1 MQFKHCVIEGTP
13 YGAGKLLG
21 EMFKDDGFVKFM
33 TSPFMGGNR
42 LSKYKVIKA
51 MEFYDK
57 FNPGVNEE
65 IKGFA
70 DAVGA
75 DAEDIVYYYA
85 YVQPSVGNCSHVAV
99 LPSITEDGRIYHA
112 RSYEYGW
119 DDRPIL
125 FTSRIEGKYQ
135 QIGFGCQLFGRF
147 DGINEC
153 GLSVSTSAGVI
164 NPEIKDEGCVF
175 PVVVRTLLDK
185 CNDVDQAVEIIM
197 NMPISDYRNF
207 IIADRNGK
215 AALVEVASSCKG
227 IKYIGT
233 VSEGNFLCSA
243 NHYSLPEM
251 IKHDVGRMWHSV
263 ARYKAIK
270 TQIGAAAP
278 AVTKDIVRD
287 ILSSTVP
294 NGACCHHY
302 SNGMGTLW
310 SMLFDPMDCKVEICF
325 GSPNINKWRTFDFAG
340 SVGVINYTAQL
351 PDEPVE
357 HHFWNRLSP
366 GSDIE

>member
-1 MQFKHCVIEGTP
+1 METKTMQFKHCVIEGTP

-21 EMFKDDGFVKFM
+21 EMFKDDTGFVRFM
-33 TSPFMGGNR
+33 TSPFMGGNK
-42 LSKYKVIKA
+42 LSKSKVIKA

-85 YVQPSVGNCSHVAV
+85 YVQPSVGNCSHMVV
-99 LPSITEDGRIYHA
+99 LPSITEDRHIYHA

-119 DDRPIL
+119 DNRPIL
-125 FTSRIEGKYQ
+125 FTSRIEDKYQ

-164 NPEIKDEGCVF
+164 RPDIKDEGCVF
-175 PVVVRTLLDK
+175 PVVVRTLLDRCK
-185 CNDVDQAVEIIM
+185 DVEEAVEIIM

-207 IIADRNGK
+207 IVADRNGN
-215 AALVEVASSCKG
+215 AALIEVASSCKVV
-227 IKYIGT
+227 KYIGGET
-233 VSEGNFLCSA
+233 GDQFLCSA
-243 NHYSLPEM
+243 NHYALPEM

-263 ARYKAIK
+263 ARYKAIEA
-270 TQIGAAAP
+270 QISTSVP
-278 AVTKDIVRD
+278 IVTKDIIRG
-287 ILSSTVP
+287 ILSNTVP
-294 NGACCHHY
+294 NGACCNHY
-302 SNGMGTLW
+302 SDGMGTLW
-310 SMLFDPMDCKVEICF
+310 SILFDPMGCKVEICF
-325 GSPNINKWRTFDFAG
+325 GSPNIN
-340 SVGVINYTAQL
+340 Q
-351 PDEPVE
+351 
-357 HHFWNRLSP
+357 
-366 GSDIE
+366 